1 MRSPTVIQIAA
12 NTFTYPAGHPEGPGL
27 GALFTYAVDDGSG
40 VYLVDTGIGAGNTWI
55 DEHYK
60 PSPFDILASLNDRR
74 IEKSRIK
81 AIICSHMHF
90 DHCGNNRLF
99 PGVPIYVQKVEL
111 VEARK
116 KGYTVSEWIE
126 FPGAEY
132 RELEGSHSLSEH
144 IEIVTTPGHTAG
156 HQSVVIGDTASP
168 TIIVA
173 QAAYTAAEFS
183 AHAQLAPPPS
193 RDDAWS
199 SPHYERSLR
208 RLHALDPI
216 AAYFSHDANVWRREA

>member
-1 MRSPTVIQIAA
+1 MRTAKVIQITA
-12 NTFTYPAGHPEGPGL
+12 NTFTYPAGHPEGPGF
-27 GALFTYAVDDGSG
+27 GTLFMYAVDDGSD
-40 VYLVDTGIGAGNTWI
+40 VYLVDTGIGVGHAWI
-55 DEHYK
+55 DAHYK
-60 PSPFDILASLNDRR
+60 PSPFDTLASLHNRR

-99 PGVPIYVQKVEL
+99 PGIPIYVQRVEL
-111 VEARK
+111 MEARQ
-116 KGYTVSEWIE
+116 KGYTVPEWIE

-132 RELEGSHSLSEH
+132 HELEGSQSLSEH
-144 IEIVTTPGHTAG
+144 IEVIATPGHTAG
-156 HQSVVIGDTASP
+156 HQSVVVAGTAGL

-183 AHAQLAPPPS
+183 AHAQSAPPPN
-193 RDDAWS
+193 RHDAWS
-199 SPHYERSLR
+199 SRHYEESLR

-216 AAYFSHDANVWRREA
+216 AAYFSHDENVWRRGA